1 MFMVD
6 DADIPDVIRCDIVAD
21 GLSRISPGCP
31 VECLRSV
38 LSGMAFNPLARG
50 FGAPSGP
57 PRTVADVLELY
68 QHREL
73 VGISGLG
80 PRRIAEIEVSLVYA
94 GLITAHIRSR

>member
-1 MFMVD
+1 MIA
-6 DADIPDVIRCDIVAD
+6 DANIPDVIRCDIVRG

-38 LSGMAFNPLARG
+38 LSGMAFNPLARAL
-50 FGAPSGP
+50 GASCGP
-57 PRTVADVLELY
+57 PRTVADVLKLY

-73 VGISGLG
+73 AAISGLG

-94 GLITAHIRSR
+94 GLITACAQSR